1 MLPDTQ
7 PVSAAIAASIVS
19 SNRSKART
27 EIDRGARRSDHAA
40 VVTATLTELA
50 DAGALSLMV
59 NVVVVT
65 NLDLCKTASGCAD
78 PMPTAVSRS
87 VHLKD
92 ASNLDLSAVE
102 KANKNW
108 WKTLWSS
115 SSVSIPGEPWLEQLY
130 YGQTYLIAS
139 ATRAGKTPPGLYG
152 PWVHTDSP
160 YCEGDLTINYNYE
173 ATFFSLYSNNRIEL
187 TWAHYELPTRAELH
201 RY

>member
-1 MLPDTQ
+1 MSFNGLCRYNLTADRAETTDLWESQRPLAKAMLRRFQAWQAT
-7 PVSAAIAASIVS
+7 VFASQQQH
-19 SNRSKART
+19 
-27 EIDRGARRSDHAA
+27 EI
-40 VVTATLTELA
+40 
-50 DAGALSLMV
+50 
-59 NVVVVT
+59 
-65 NLDLCKTASGCAD
+65 GCAD

-187 TWAHYELPTRAELH
+187 TWAHYEPLTGSGFRCDTLTRMHCTA
-201 RY
+201 